1 MESKQH
7 NLYPLNEELDLL
19 KVAEF
24 SEKIYSYDDRLIRFA
39 GEVKLWYRAVKKT
52 DDLKY
57 YGHQLLRA
65 SGSAALNFGEA
76 QGTITTKDFIFKV
89 GIALKELQ
97 ECRVN
102 LRVMVYGEDIPELS
116 AMLDEVIEL
125 MAISGRM
132 IKNAQARL

>member
-1 MESKQH
+1 MMDEKSRS
-7 NLYPLNEELDLL
+7 YPLNHELELM

-39 GEVKLWYRAVKKT
+39 GEVKLWYREVKKT

-57 YGHQLLRA
+57 YGFQLLRA

-89 GIALKELQ
+89 GLSLKELQ

-102 LRVMVYGEDIPELS
+102 LRVLVYGEEIPRLS
-116 AMLDEVIEL
+116 EMIDEVIEL